1 MLGITHMPRGRATA
15 ARPNADLSD
24 PREREHTACARR
36 PASIPRRL
44 VMTTS
49 LLCPDAFL
57 SPLEIDAVVTRA
69 LAEDLGRAGDVTSI
83 ATIPEDTPAHA
94 IVVARAAGVIAGL
107 PLVAATFEKLAPGIR
122 IAANGRDGMRA
133 AAKTA
138 LMTVDGPAR
147 AVLSAERVA
156 LNLLGRL
163 SGVATATHEFV
174 RRVAGTHTRICCT
187 RKTTPGLR
195 ALEKYAVRC
204 GGGFNH
210 RFGLDDAIL
219 IKDNHIAVAG
229 GIRAVLER
237 AKAAAG
243 HLVKIEIEVDTLDQ
257 LREVLAVG
265 LADAVLLDNM
275 DVATLR
281 QAVEMVAGR
290 FALEAS
296 GGINLETIAEIAKT
310 GVDYASSGWITH
322 SAPNLDVALDI
333 EM

>member
-1 MLGITHMPRGRATA
+1 MPQ
-15 ARPNADLSD
+15 
-24 PREREHTACARR
+24 
-36 PASIPRRL
+36 
-44 VMTTS
+44 S

-57 SPLEIDAVVTRA
+57 SPLEIDDLVTRA

-83 ATIPEDTPAHA
+83 ATIPEDATAHA
-94 IVVARAAGVIAGL
+94 IVVTRQAGVIAGL
-107 PLVAATFEKLAPGIR
+107 PLVAAAFRKLAPEVAITPH
-122 IAANGRDGMRA
+122 ARDGA
-133 AAKTA
+133 SVAVKTA
-138 LMTVDGPAR
+138 LMHVTGSAR
-147 AVLSAERVA
+147 AVLAAERVA
-156 LNLLGRL
+156 LNLLGHL
-163 SGVATATHEFV
+163 SGVATATQEFV
-174 RRVAGTHTRICCT
+174 RRVKGTRTRICCT

-210 RFGLDDAIL
+210 RFGLDDAML

-237 AKAAAG
+237 ARASAG
-243 HLVKIEIEVDTLDQ
+243 HLVKIEIEVDGLDQ
-257 LREVLAVG
+257 LGEVLAVG

-275 DVATLR
+275 NIADMSKAVA
-281 QAVEMVAGR
+281 MVGGR

-296 GGINLETIAEIAKT
+296 GGITLESIEAVAST

-333 EM
+333 EI

>member
-1 MLGITHMPRGRATA
+1 M
-15 ARPNADLSD
+15 S
-24 PREREHTACARR
+24 
-36 PASIPRRL
+36 
-44 VMTTS
+44 S
-49 LLCPDAFL
+49 LICPDAFL
-57 SPLEIDAVVTRA
+57 SPLEIDAAVTRT
-69 LAEDLGRAGDVTSI
+69 LIEDLGRAGDVTST
-83 ATIPEDTPAHA
+83 ATIPEGTL
-94 IVVARAAGVIAGL
+94 ARASVIARQGGVISGL
-107 PLVAATFEKLAPGIR
+107 PLAAATFQRLAPEIE
-122 IAANGRDGMRA
+122 IAANARDGASVDPR
-133 AAKTA
+133 TL
-138 LMTVDGPAR
+138 LMTVAGPAR
-147 AVLSAERVA
+147 AVLAAERVA
-156 LNLLGRL
+156 LNLLGHL

-174 RRVAGTHTRICCT
+174 RRVAGTRTRICCT

-229 GIRAVLER
+229 GIRPVLER

-257 LREVLAVG
+257 LGEVLESG

-275 DVATLR
+275 DATTMRKAVA
-281 QAVEMVAGR
+281 MVAGKLP
-290 FALEAS
+290 LEAS
-296 GGINLETIAEIAKT
+296 GGVTLDNVAEIARC

-333 EM
+333 EI

>member
-1 MLGITHMPRGRATA
+1 MSAF
-15 ARPNADLSD
+15 
-24 PREREHTACARR
+24 
-36 PASIPRRL
+36 
-44 VMTTS
+44 

-57 SPLEIDAVVTRA
+57 SPLEIEAAVTRA

-83 ATIPEDTPAHA
+83 ATIPEDMSARA
-94 IVVARAAGVIAGL
+94 ALVARKAGVIAGL
-107 PLVAATFEKLAPGIR
+107 PLAAATFQKLAPEIE
-122 IAANGRDGMRA
+122 ITAHAIDGTSVA
-133 AAKTA
+133 TKTE
-138 LMTVDGPAR
+138 LMAIEGPAR
-147 AVLSAERVA
+147 AVLAAERTA
-156 LNLLGRL
+156 LNFLGHL

-174 RRVAGTHTRICCT
+174 RRVAGTQTRICCT

-210 RFGLDDAIL
+210 RFGLDDAML

-237 AKAAAG
+237 ARAAAG

-257 LREVLAVG
+257 LHEVLAVG

-281 QAVEMVAGR
+281 KAVALVAGK
-290 FALEAS
+290 FPLEAS